1 MKTQLKLATA
11 VLIAAGLSGSVL
23 AADSAD
29 VKVTASVVKNCKIS
43 ATKDINFGTLDPAA
57 ATNASAQGAVVFA
70 CTRGAE
76 YKLSADN
83 GQHFDNSASKRRM
96 KGADDNFLPYA
107 IAQDS
112 FSGKGEGFSQPI
124 TVALAADIAGA
135 DYKDLPA
142 DSYADTLRLT
152 IEP

>member
-1 MKTQLKLATA
+1 MNKQVKLA
-11 VLIAAGLSGSVL
+11 VLALFAAGVSGSVF
-23 AADSAD
+23 AADGAD

-43 ATKDINFGTLDPAA
+43 ATRDINFGALDPAQ

-76 YKLSADN
+76 YKLTADN
-83 GQHFDNSASKRRM
+83 GQNFDQSASKRRM
-96 KGADDNFLPYA
+96 KGDTDNFLPYA

-112 FSGKGEGFSQPI
+112 FAGKGQGFSQPI
-124 TVALAADIAGA
+124 TVALAASIAGS
-135 DYKDLPA
+135 DYRDLPA
-142 DSYADTLRLT
+142 ESYADTLRLT